1 MLFEYLRGHL
11 QLQWTESSNLK
22 LEWRFHCRRFIRKKN
37 IIKQQNMTIV
47 HNIPRFAKQNSNT
60 HLVNFQEP
68 GQQR

>member
-1 MLFEYLRGHL
+1 
-11 QLQWTESSNLK
+11 
-22 LEWRFHCRRFIRKKN
+22 
-37 IIKQQNMTIV
+37 MTIV